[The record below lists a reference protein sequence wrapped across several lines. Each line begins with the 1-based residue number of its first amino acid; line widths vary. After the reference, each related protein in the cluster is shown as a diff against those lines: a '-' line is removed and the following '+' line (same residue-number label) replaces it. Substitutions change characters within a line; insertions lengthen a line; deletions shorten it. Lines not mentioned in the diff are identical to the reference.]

1 MSEITV
7 IEANSKK
14 EFIDKVNLKLQQ
26 GFKIS
31 STNCGFV
38 DSEQYDYC
46 SVFQAILIKE

>member
-26 GFKIS
+26 SFKIP

-38 DSEQYDYC
+38 GIVNNMTIV
-46 SVFQAILIKE
+46 VFFKQF